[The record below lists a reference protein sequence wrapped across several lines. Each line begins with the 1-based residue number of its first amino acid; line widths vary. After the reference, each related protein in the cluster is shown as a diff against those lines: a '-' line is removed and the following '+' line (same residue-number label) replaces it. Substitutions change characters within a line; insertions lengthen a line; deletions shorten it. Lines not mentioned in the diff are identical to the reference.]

1 MRKKRFLAAILLSLS
16 FCFVS
21 GAGYG
26 EVKEWMFEYKAPYIN
41 VVLLSCEINYMMSNP
56 DSFQKIAFSYDPLG
70 GLGKTMGLPSYVD
83 TKGKIGVAFV
93 DRRGLFPKEDS
104 DEKILLLVH
113 LQVALETIYSFLDG
127 LVATDMDNDIIAVF
141 ADKEGTRVAYFYQGE
156 YHLWEE

>member
-1 MRKKRFLAAILLSLS
+1 MKKKLLLAAILLAVVL
-16 FCFVS
+16 CFMS
-21 GAGYG
+21 GVGYG
-26 EVKEWMFEYKAPYIN
+26 KIEEWMFEHKAPYMDVI
-41 VVLLSCEINYMMSNP
+41 LLTCEINYMMSNP
-56 DSFQKIAFSYDPLG
+56 DSFQKIAFTYDPLG
-70 GLGKTMGLPSYVD
+70 GLGETMGLPSYVD